1 MFPQLKTD
9 VVITPA
15 SYTNGATASGNVDT
29 MGADFV
35 TIDVFMSTSNDV
47 TNNPS
52 VLKISE
58 SDDTV
63 VTNFA
68 DVTGLVGDTSFTI
81 PNSVTAGDWA
91 VKFNIDTRGRKR
103 YLKLSVTPLTTQV
116 IAAVANLGRQSV
128 AATAATGDMKAIVT
142 LP

>member
-1 MFPQLKTD
+1 MHPQLKTD

-15 SYTNGATASGNVDT
+15 SFTNGATASGNVDT

-47 TNNPS
+47 ANNPS

-103 YLKLSVTPLTTQV
+103 YLKLTVSPVTTQV
-116 IAAVANLGRQSV
+116 IAAVANLGRQSI
-128 AATAATGDMKAIVT
+128 AATAASGDMKAIVN